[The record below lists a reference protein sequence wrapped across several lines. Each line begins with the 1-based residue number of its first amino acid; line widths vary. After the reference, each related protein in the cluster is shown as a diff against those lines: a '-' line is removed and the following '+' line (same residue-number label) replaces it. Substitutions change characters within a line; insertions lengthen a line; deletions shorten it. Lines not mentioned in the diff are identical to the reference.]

1 MALSPELLQWFP
13 FLIMA
18 VIFYFMLYRPQK
30 TQQKK
35 RDSMLEA
42 LKKGDRIVTIGGIH
56 GTITAFSGDMVTVK
70 VAEKVEIDINRS
82 AVGQVVTPGKTEEK
96 K

>member
-13 FLIMA
+13 FLLMA

-30 TQQKK
+30 QQQKK
-35 RDSMLEA
+35 RDAMLEA

-56 GTITAFSGDMVTVK
+56 GTITAFSGDTVTIK
-70 VAEKVEIDINRS
+70 IAEKVEIDVNRS
-82 AVGQVVTPGKTEEK
+82 AVGQVGTPGKAEEK

>member
-1 MALSPELLQWFP
+1 
-13 FLIMA
+13 MA

-30 TQQKK
+30 QQQKK
-35 RDSMLEA
+35 RDTMLEA
-42 LKKGDRIVTIGGIH
+42 LKKGDRVVTIGGMH
-56 GTITAFSGDMVTVK
+56 GTITAFSGDTVTLK
-70 VAEKVEIDINRS
+70 VAEKVEVDINRS